1 MSKMAAIIRLLKLL
15 KHSRVL
21 MFISIICAAF
31 SVGAMLLIP
40 IVTGDAIDLIVGKG
54 NVDFAGVMICVKNIV
69 ILIVIGFASKYIMGI
84 VNNKIAYTISA
95 KLRGEMIRKLQLIE
109 LGEVDKRNRGDIL
122 SRITTDIDQICDGLM
137 LGMMQLFVGLAQ
149 IVGTL
154 IFMLGMNIYVAII
167 VIGLTP
173 LSILSASLIARGAY
187 RLFLKQSYLRGV
199 SSSLIN
205 ETVYGFATIK
215 EYHYEKER
223 IKQFE
228 ENNDELS
235 SVYCKATF
243 ISSLVNPIT
252 RFVNAIVY
260 MLVALGGGYLVIKGS
275 ISVGMLSA
283 FLGYANQYTR
293 PFNEISGVISELQN
307 AFACAKRVF
316 DFLDLEI
323 EEDCK
328 ENLFDKEVRG
338 EVRFENVSFS
348 YNKDT
353 ELIKGLDIEAHSGQ
367 QVAIVG
373 PTGCGKTTLINLL
386 MGFYKPDK
394 GRILLDGVDISKTGK
409 ASFRSNMAMVLQ
421 DSFILNDTIRNNIA
435 FGAENATFED
445 VKKAAVASYA
455 DSFIKRMPQGYDSIV
470 GEGHISL
477 SAGEKQLI
485 CIARAMLRSP
495 SVLILDEATS
505 YVDVR
510 TEEMVQLAFEK
521 LMKGRTSFVVAHRLS
536 TIVDS
541 DLILVMKDGGIVERG
556 SHEDLISKKGF
567 YYELYKS
574 QFG

>member
-1 MSKMAAIIRLLKLL
+1 
-15 KHSRVL
+15 
-21 MFISIICAAF
+21 
-31 SVGAMLLIP
+31 
-40 IVTGDAIDLIVGKG
+40 
-54 NVDFAGVMICVKNIV
+54 
-69 ILIVIGFASKYIMGI
+69 
-84 VNNKIAYTISA
+84 
-95 KLRGEMIRKLQLIE
+95 
-109 LGEVDKRNRGDIL
+109 
-122 SRITTDIDQICDGLM
+122 
-137 LGMMQLFVGLAQ
+137 
-149 IVGTL
+149 
-154 IFMLGMNIYVAII
+154 
-167 VIGLTP
+167 
-173 LSILSASLIARGAY
+173 
-187 RLFLKQSYLRGV
+187 
-199 SSSLIN
+199 
-205 ETVYGFATIK
+205 
-215 EYHYEKER
+215 
-223 IKQFE
+223 
-228 ENNDELS
+228 
-235 SVYCKATF
+235 
-243 ISSLVNPIT
+243 
-252 RFVNAIVY
+252 